1 MPLWN
6 QFLIKTYDYSPQPS
20 TLLNFTTGVFIRL
33 FWNSG
38 TENFGNYLE
47 KRMQYSI
54 QQKKNVSLLR
64 TAYYRTKKYMTKLF
78 RKCSERKGCSKT
90 LNIPKRTFAK
100 LSLTLLRLCECSEI
114 VGNLPGKGLYWNC
127 LLMLQGRYLQSNTL
141 LEITSYNFQGMCAKT
156 ASLQVS
162 ENS

>member
-47 KRMQYSI
+47 KRMQYSFLL
-54 QQKKNVSLLR
+54 KKNVSLLR
-64 TAYYRTKKYMTKLF
+64 TAYTTGLKTTWQNFLGSVKKEKDVQKLWIF
-78 RKCSERKGCSKT
+78 LKEPSQ
-90 LNIPKRTFAK
+90 
-100 LSLTLLRLCECSEI
+100 
-114 VGNLPGKGLYWNC
+114 NC
-127 LLMLQGRYLQSNTL
+127 P
-141 LEITSYNFQGMCAKT
+141 
-156 ASLQVS
+156 
-162 ENS
+162 